1 MKEKSNIALIGFR
14 ASGKSLVGRL
24 LARELNLSF
33 VDMDER
39 LVATFGKSIDQWVRS
54 EGWGPFRNAE
64 SELLEQLAQ
73 QQGLVVAT
81 GGGVIVNTRNRHLL
95 KEHFLVIWLKASPET
110 TYERMLSDPNTR
122 ASRPAFTALPLQDE
136 IQHIMKERTPLYR
149 ETAHLIL
156 ETEDVLPAQLVATIQ
171 GRIAPD
177 KARHDQSS
185 SSSPG
190 PGRMT

>member
-1 MKEKSNIALIGFR
+1 VKEKSNIALIGFR

-39 LVATFGKSIDQWVRS
+39 LVATFGRSIDQWVRS
-54 EGWGPFRNAE
+54 EGWEPFRKAE

-73 QQGLVVAT
+73 GRGLVVAT
-81 GGGVIVNTRNRHLL
+81 GGGVILNTHNRLLL

-110 TYERMLSDPNTR
+110 TYRRMLSDPNTQ

-136 IQHIMKERTPLYR
+136 IQHIMTERAALYS

-156 ETEDVLPAQLVATIQ
+156 ETEDALPAQLVSTIQ
-171 GRIAPD
+171 CRISPD
-177 KARHDQSS
+177 KARQGQNS

-190 PGRMT
+190 SGRMT